1 MHICTPSPPSRMC
14 RRDARQAVRAQQ
26 GLRLS
31 SAHRAERIAAA
42 AGAVEVNVCARSGDP
57 RGQVPAA
64 GCDLRDRVP
73 VTRVAQ
79 AGDRPRQATC
89 KASMQDREEPS
100 SSASTVFACLTKPAL
115 CGRRTA
121 QQTPCHMKSG
131 AGSCQPGTTVD
142 AARLNLPSDVNRHQ
156 KWWNALDTGTDLS
169 QHPGKYRRHNAAHS
183 WVVVP
188 VYCRPQTKP
197 ALEQATTSSLA
208 AIQHSC

>member
-14 RRDARQAVRAQQ
+14 RRDSCEAVRAQQ
-26 GLRLS
+26 ALMLS

-42 AGAVEVNVCARSGDP
+42 AGAIEVNVCARSGDP

-100 SSASTVFACLTKPAL
+100 SSASVAFSCLTKPAF

-121 QQTPCHMKSG
+121 QQTPCHIKSV
-131 AGSCQPGTTVD
+131 AHNRQPGTTVD
-142 AARLNLPSDVNRHQ
+142 AARLDLQSDGLSTPKVVEC
-156 KWWNALDTGTDLS
+156 TGHGD
-169 QHPGKYRRHNAAHS
+169 
-183 WVVVP
+183 
-188 VYCRPQTKP
+188 RPQP
-197 ALEQATTSSLA
+197 TSRKISKA
-208 AIQHSC
+208 